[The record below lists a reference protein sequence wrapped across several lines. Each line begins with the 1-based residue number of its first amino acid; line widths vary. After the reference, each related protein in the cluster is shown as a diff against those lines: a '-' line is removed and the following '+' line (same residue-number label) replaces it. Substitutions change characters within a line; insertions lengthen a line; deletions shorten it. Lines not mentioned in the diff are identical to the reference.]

1 MTTGLT
7 ALVLAGGNSTRF
19 GRDKARVLLGRKL
32 LLEWVYD
39 AVASFCD
46 ELVLVT
52 SPYRS
57 YDSLYRR
64 CWSKIVYDLYPDR
77 GPLAGLYTGL
87 GSSSTKNNIVVGCDM
102 PFLNPRL
109 LEYLVDQ
116 AQGYDAVVPMV
127 GNVAQTLHAVYS
139 KHCLEAA
146 DELLD
151 QQGRGLQDLLVAVR
165 TKYATQEEIAYY
177 DPTFS
182 SFFNINT
189 ITDLCEAQRRLTRE

>member
-1 MTTGLT
+1 
-7 ALVLAGGNSTRF
+7 
-19 GRDKARVLLGRKL
+19 
-32 LLEWVYD
+32 
-39 AVASFCD
+39 
-46 ELVLVT
+46 
-52 SPYRS
+52 
-57 YDSLYRR
+57 
-64 CWSKIVYDLYPDR
+64 
-77 GPLAGLYTGL
+77 
-87 GSSSTKNNIVVGCDM
+87 
-102 PFLNPRL
+102 
-109 LEYLVDQ
+109 
-116 AQGYDAVVPMV
+116 MV